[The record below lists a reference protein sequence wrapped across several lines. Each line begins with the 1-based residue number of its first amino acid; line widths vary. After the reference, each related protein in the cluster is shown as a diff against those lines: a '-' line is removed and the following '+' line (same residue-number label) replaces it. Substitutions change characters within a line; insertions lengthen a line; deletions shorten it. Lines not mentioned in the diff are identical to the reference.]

1 MKGIMIY
8 SDEIDKKTVKPV
20 LKRIH
25 NLGFTDV
32 FYVTKNIDGKV
43 YYSSK
48 IAETREN
55 TLKLLCDAAKKYNIG
70 VYAWFCTFTEG
81 YEGNLFGNGTSKF
94 FIDNPELSA
103 KDVNLNDTIE
113 KPVRSDQGSENYLC
127 PANPRVFQYELSLME
142 EIANNYD
149 IKGIHLDF
157 MRFPLPGN
165 YCYCDYCV
173 MKFEEKYGVSIFSD
187 DAGQYL
193 PEWRKNVISNFVNKI
208 YKNSKFKSNVQLS
221 ALVWKYDD
229 CLEKTQDW
237 KNWNVDFV
245 TPMFYNKGYLKG
257 VKWVYNEIKHN
268 KNSSKNTK
276 IIAAIGGS
284 FSNFFTKEEWNK
296 LEKTV
301 KKANLEGFIIGHYGL
316 FNVLDTLEKDTILT
330 SLKKRAKWTSH
341 KAIIKLYPLL
351 KKTFSL
357 NK

>member
-1 MKGIMIY
+1 MKGIMVY
-8 SDEIDKKTVKPV
+8 SDEINEINVERVVKK
-20 LKRIH
+20 IH
-25 NLGFTDV
+25 NLGFTDI
-32 FYVTKNIDGKV
+32 FYVTKNIDGRV
-43 YYSSK
+43 YYSSN
-48 IAETREN
+48 IAETEAN
-55 TLKLLCDAAKKYNIG
+55 TLKILCDEAKKYEIG
-70 VYAWFCTFTEG
+70 IYVWFCTFTEG
-81 YEGNLFGNGTSKF
+81 YEGNLYGNGTSKF
-94 FIDNPELSA
+94 LSDNPELSA
-103 KDVNLNDTIE
+103 KDANLKDTFTN
-113 KPVRSDQGSENYLC
+113 PVRSDQGFENYAC
-127 PANPRVFQYELSLME
+127 PANPKVFDYELSLME
-142 EIANNYD
+142 EIADNYN

-173 MKFEEKYGVSIFSD
+173 SKFKEKYEISIFSD
-187 DAGQYL
+187 EAESYL

-208 YKNSKFKSNVQLS
+208 CENFASRFNVQIS